1 MSEPARTAPAA
12 RRWDTPALDGSQGP
26 GYLTAGRLEALQKE
40 AYDEAFQQGRG
51 EGIAA
56 GQEEVRLRAARFDD
70 LPKKLAKPFDE
81 LDDAVEKHL
90 VELAMTVVQQLFR
103 RELHQDPSHIIGV
116 VREAIRLLPVAS
128 RNVQVCLHPE
138 DAAFV
143 REALAPSEGE
153 RAWTIVEDPLIERGG
168 CKVAAEQSHID
179 AQAESRL
186 KAVIAS
192 IIGDERR

>member
-1 MSEPARTAPAA
+1 MSSQGGTATPAE
-12 RRWDTPALDGSQGP
+12 RWTVPALDGSSGR

-40 AYDEAFQQGRG
+40 AYDEAWQQGLA

-56 GQEEVRLRAARFDD
+56 GREEVSKRAERFDA
-70 LPKKLAKPFDE
+70 LLGRLAEPFDE
-81 LDDAVEKHL
+81 LDETVEKQL

-103 RELHQDPSHIIGV
+103 RELRQDPGHIVGV
-116 VREAIRLLPVAS
+116 VREALRLLPVAS
-128 RNVQVCLHPE
+128 RSVRVRLHPE

-143 REALAPSEGE
+143 RESLPPSEGE
-153 RAWTIVEDPLIERGG
+153 RAWTIVEDPMIERGG
-168 CKVAAEQSHID
+168 CKVVTEQSQID

-192 IIGDERR
+192 IVDERR